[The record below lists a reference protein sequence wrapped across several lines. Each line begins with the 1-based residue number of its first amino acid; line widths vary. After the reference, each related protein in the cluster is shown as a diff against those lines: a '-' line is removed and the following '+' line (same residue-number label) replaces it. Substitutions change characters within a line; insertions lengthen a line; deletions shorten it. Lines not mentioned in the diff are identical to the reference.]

1 MMTAFRRIKTISC
14 WALLCAVFSACGGSP
29 APTPAIPPVPL
40 VPPDELDAAI
50 REASDYLNRQL
61 PAGNKL
67 VILNIQS
74 EFPALS
80 EYIIDELIA
89 NTVNDRFFT
98 AVDRQ
103 QLALIRAELDFQ
115 MSGDVDDETAQALGR
130 MAGAQIIISGAV
142 SRMGPLYRLRVR
154 ALSVQNAQIEGQFN
168 RNIPDGPTI
177 SILAQSE
184 ATGYGSGAN
193 YGDTA
198 QPGAAASGGGAGSGS
213 SIGSAGS
220 PATVAPAP
228 AVTPAAAPPPSA
240 TPPPSIRK
248 PNQGTELT
256 DSAWTTGSIRTNA
269 VLYYF
274 YAEEAAVYDVYWDG
288 SATTQGN
295 ANIGVSAYWHN
306 NGNRQKIFENRFG
319 NNLKG
324 FRGESVIGKKFDYI
338 IVEVKLSLYSNSGG
352 NFRIRFDKI
361 ASPPTPAWVASAS
374 DPGLYV
380 NGAFQG
386 QMELLDA
393 LDWITLNATEGG
405 YYLIVLGRDE
415 KVPYVRLDCKGL
427 KVTVSLK
434 GAERERKIEYD
445 STRPPQPMFTVLP
458 GVTFVL
464 EDGVA
469 LSGLNANSHSL
480 VSVEGGALVMNGGA
494 VRNNSVNN
502 ASSGN
507 VGGSGVRVQNGSFF
521 MNNGTISGNSVVN
534 YSNNGGGVFSRGTF
548 IMKGGTI
555 SGNNTAGEGGGVYCS
570 SGIFIMKGGTISGNS
585 AREHGGGV
593 YSASYNRYSGLF
605 FKFGNGGVIYGSNAT
620 EAQANTARSGSAIFI
635 HEGGNA
641 YRRRNTT
648 ARATTMV
655 DIDISGAEGG
665 WE

>member
-1 MMTAFRRIKTISC
+1 MMTAFRHIKTILR

-29 APTPAIPPVPL
+29 APAPVVPPVSL

-130 MAGAQIIISGAV
+130 MAGAQTIISGAV
-142 SRMGPLYRLRVR
+142 SRIGSLYRLRVR

-168 RNIPDGPTI
+168 RNIPDGPVI
-177 SILAQSE
+177 SILAKSE
-184 ATGYGSGAN
+184 ATGYGGEAN
-193 YGDTA
+193 YGGAA
-198 QPGAAASGGGAGSGS
+198 QPGTAASGGEAAATSTAVGSAGSGS

-220 PATVAPAP
+220 PPAVGPAP
-228 AVTPAAAPPPSA
+228 TLVVTPTAAPTSSA

-248 PNQGTELT
+248 PNQGTELA
-256 DSAWTTGSIRTNA
+256 DGVWTTGSIRTSA

-274 YAEEAAVYDVYWDG
+274 YAEEAAAYQVYWDG
-288 SATTQGN
+288 RVTTESN
-295 ANIGVSAYWHN
+295 ANIIVSAYWHN
-306 NGNRQKIFENRFG
+306 NGTRQKIFENDSGRA
-319 NNLKG
+319 LKG
-324 FRGESVIGKKFDYI
+324 FQGKSIIGKKFDYI
-338 IVEVKLSLYSNSGG
+338 IVEVKPYGSSGG
-352 NFRIRFDKI
+352 NFRIRFDKFV
-361 ASPPTPAWVASAS
+361 SPSTPAWVAGAS
-374 DPGLYV
+374 NPGLYV
-380 NGAFQG
+380 NGAFHG

-393 LDWITLNATEGG
+393 LDWITLNATGSG
-405 YYLIVLGRDE
+405 YYLVVLGQDE
-415 KVPYVRLDCKGL
+415 KIPYARLDFKGL

-445 STRPPQPMFTVLP
+445 SASPPQPMFTILP

-469 LSGLNANSHSL
+469 LSGLNANSHPL

-502 ASSGN
+502 VSSGN

-521 MNNGTISGNSVVN
+521 MNNGTISGNSASSTR
-534 YSNNGGGVFSRGTF
+534 Y
-548 IMKGGTI
+548 
-555 SGNNTAGEGGGVYCS
+555 GGGVYIIRGS
-570 SGIFIMKGGTISGNS
+570 VAIMRGGTISGNS
-585 AREHGGGV
+585 ASNSGGGVYCTDVFIMKGGIISGNSAREDGGGV
-593 YSASYNRYSGLF
+593 YSFSGTF
-605 FKFGNGGVIYGSNAT
+605 FKFGNGGVIYGSNAP
-620 EAQANTARSGSAIFI
+620 EDQANTARSGAAVY
-635 HEGGNA
+635 GAG
-641 YRRRNTT
+641 RRNTT
-648 ARATTMV
+648 ARATTMLDS
-655 DIDISGAEGG
+655 DIRGAQGG